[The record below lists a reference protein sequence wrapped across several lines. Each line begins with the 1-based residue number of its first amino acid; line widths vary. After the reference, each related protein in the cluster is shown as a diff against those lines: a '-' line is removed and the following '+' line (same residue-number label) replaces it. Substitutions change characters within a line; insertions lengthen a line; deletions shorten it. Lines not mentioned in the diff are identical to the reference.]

1 MKKIELDLMNSHKHN
16 ILFLNEELV
25 RVNIMKN
32 TKYFLSG
39 HVESINLKHSLKYY
53 SKIQLVVGND

>member
-1 MKKIELDLMNSHKHN
+1 
-16 ILFLNEELV
+16 
-25 RVNIMKN
+25 MKN